1 MSALPVKPSLLRAEC
16 GVMNNSAAN
25 QPDKQVEFSCQS
37 PVLLESHGE
46 VITITLNRPD
56 SFNAIDY
63 PTALA
68 LRSAIDVAAAMPGGR
83 VVVLRGAGKS
93 FCGGGDVLAMHANRA
108 DLPGFIDQMIDAF
121 HASVMALSRLPMP
134 VIASVHG
141 AVAGGGFSLALACDL
156 IVAARAARFVVAYP
170 HLGAPSDGGLS
181 FQLTQRLGRVQGFE
195 ALTLHGNLNAE
206 KALSLGLVNRL
217 VDAESAD
224 AEAYAWAR
232 ELVAL
237 PVQSVNEMKEL
248 VAAQSREALEVHLA
262 REKEAF
268 LRCSTTPDFI
278 ARVAAFNTKHRGA
291 A

>member
-1 MSALPVKPSLLRAEC
+1 MNDQLPVL
-16 GVMNNSAAN
+16 
-25 QPDKQVEFSCQS
+25 VESQ
-37 PVLLESHGE
+37 GE
-46 VITITLNRPD
+46 VITITLNRPE

-68 LRSAIDVAAAMPGGR
+68 LRSAIDSVAAIPGGR

-108 DLPGFIDQMIDAF
+108 NLPGFIDQMIDAF

-156 IVAARAARFVVAYP
+156 IVAVRAARFVVAYP
-170 HLGAPSDGGLS
+170 HLGAPADGGLS

-195 ALTLHGNLNAE
+195 ALTLHGNLSAE

-237 PVQSVNEMKEL
+237 PVQAVNELKEL
-248 VAAQSREALEVHLA
+248 VAVQSRDALEAHLA
-262 REKEAF
+262 REKAAF
-268 LRCSTTPDFI
+268 LRCATTPDFT
-278 ARVAAFNTKHRGA
+278 ARVAAFAGKQRGA